1 MSHARDKKDEPMY
14 NWMCTVATI
23 DGEKDVWIYTFRSK
37 TLATV
42 EKRDALWLYKVVGTK
57 IEGMEKT
64 RTGAMMRARQE
75 YERHE
80 DLR

>member
-1 MSHARDKKDEPMY
+1 MSQARGKVGDPMY
-14 NWMCTVATI
+14 NWTCTVATI

-42 EKRDALWLYKVVGTK
+42 EKRDHMWYYKVVGTD
-57 IEGMEKT
+57 IVGLEKT